1 MTVDPKNTSDCF
13 VDATFFAGE
22 EPTVTY
28 RTGLVSYQE
37 SLVGGQ
43 FVGRGWN
50 GSGFT
55 NPESERLNPTKHAT
69 PQAFWLEVDGQ
80 LLHSHW
86 TWKGFTQSQE
96 ARGLHVV
103 VTLQHRLRPVTVQV
117 HTLLD
122 GTPVLTRWLEITN
135 GAEQPAGMAAC
146 YPWSGVFQETAYD
159 IDKPESPYEIGY
171 FIDSHWGNEGDFEW
185 RRLPY
190 AGYRID
196 GRYRRD
202 RHRQPFF
209 VLKNDRTGEHW
220 IGELAWS
227 GGFAFEFD
235 LDDGVDRK
243 MSRLGFRLGPDGPA
257 PQRVLAAGETV
268 ASPEVHL
275 GLVVGDLD
283 AAIQGLHDHLRASVL
298 FIAPAGRAG
307 LIEAGIGPEQE
318 ITPELVYHDMEAC
331 AKLGCE
337 LFFIDASWYA
347 RPNSHWWSTVGD
359 WEVDRERFPEGLE
372 PIRDRAHELG
382 MLFGL
387 WMDSERIGT
396 ESKVFQEHPEWLAR
410 RYDGKPE
417 LGGLIDLTNPAC
429 AQWMEDQIAGVIER
443 YDLDFYRLD
452 HNTGGLGMGQATE
465 QGGFIESGY
474 WRYYQA
480 LYGIYGRLRKR
491 FPNVVFENCAGG
503 GGRSDIGL
511 VRYFNHTWVTDWQ
524 IAPRSFSITNGMTM
538 CLPPEYVDRLGG
550 MGQST
555 QRTAELDF
563 QNRLPLFVHVTYGWP
578 NLGPVENPVNSERVK
593 HVLSLYKDFVRP
605 IQTTGRMYHHT
616 PDVTGYDPC
625 GWGVLELASRDRTKA
640 IAGLFRLSDPAEPEY
655 VFRFRGIDIGRRYR
669 VTFDNA
675 RETAELDGFT
685 LVKVGVPVQLHAALT
700 SELILV
706 EAID

>member
-1 MTVDPKNTSDCF
+1 
-13 VDATFFAGE
+13 
-22 EPTVTY
+22 
-28 RTGLVSYQE
+28 GLVSYQE
-37 SLVGGQ
+37 GLVGGLY
-43 FVGRGWN
+43 VGRGWN

-55 NPESERLNPTKHAT
+55 NPEHERLNPTKHAT

-86 TWKGFTQSQE
+86 SWEGVVQREE

-103 VTLQHRLRPVTVQV
+103 VTLKHQVRPVTVQV

-135 GAEQPAGMAAC
+135 GAEQPAALGAC
-146 YPWSGVFQETAYD
+146 YPWSGVLQETAYD
-159 IDKPESPYEIGY
+159 IDQSESPYEVGY

-220 IGELAWS
+220 VGELAWS
-227 GGFAFEFD
+227 GGYAFEFD

-243 MSRLGFRLGPDGPA
+243 MSRLSMRLGPEGPA
-257 PQRVLAAGETV
+257 PQRVLGAGESV
-268 ASPEVHL
+268 MSPEVHL
-275 GLVVGDLD
+275 GLVVGDFD
-283 AAIQGLHDHLRASVL
+283 TAIQGLHDHLRASVL
-298 FIAPAGRAG
+298 FDPPQGRGFLVESA
-307 LIEAGIGPEQE
+307 IGPEQE
-318 ITPELVYHDMEAC
+318 ITPEITMHDLELC
-331 AKLGCE
+331 ADLGCE
-337 LFFIDASWYA
+337 LFWVDASWYGA
-347 RPNSHWWSTVGD
+347 PNSHWWSTVGD
-359 WEVDRERFPEGLE
+359 WEVSRERFPEGIE
-372 PIRDRAHELG
+372 PVRDRARERG

-387 WMDSERIGT
+387 WMDTERIGT
-396 ESKVFQEHPEWLAR
+396 ESKIYQQHPEWLAK
-410 RYDGKPE
+410 RYDGKAE
-417 LGGLIDLTNPAC
+417 LGGLIDLTNPEC

-465 QGGFIESGY
+465 QGGYIESGY
-474 WRYYQA
+474 WRYYEA
-480 LYGIYGRLRKR
+480 LYASYARLRKR

-503 GGRSDIGL
+503 GGRADIGL
-511 VRYFNHTWVTDWQ
+511 VRYFNNTWVTDWQ
-524 IAPRSFSITNGMTM
+524 IAPRSFSITNGMSM

-550 MGQST
+550 MNQST
-555 QRTAELDF
+555 GRTGELDF
-563 QNRLPLFVHVTYGWP
+563 QNRLTLFVHCTYGWP
-578 NLGPVENPVNSERVK
+578 QLIGAKPNTVNMDKVA
-593 HVLSLYKDFVRP
+593 HVIALYKDFVRP
-605 IQTTGRMYHHT
+605 LQRTGRMYHHT
-616 PDVTGYDPC
+616 PEVKGLDPH

-640 IAGLFRLSDPAEPEY
+640 AAGFFRLSDPAEPEY
-655 VFRFRGIDIGRRYR
+655 LFRFRGIDVGRRYR
-669 VTFDNA
+669 VTFDN
-675 RETAELDGFT
+675 TGDVVELDGYT
-685 LVKVGVPVQLHAALT
+685 LVKEGVSIRLEAALT